1 MKGNLIVILISKKY
15 LDRNGNSVDVSQVQS
30 RFNTAFY
37 RFWPK
42 SVSPSGQGTKKTYS
56 VKYDQYGNRSLVQ
69 TGEVDNYAI
78 IQSFKDECDVCRLI
92 EKYQQ
97 GDLSA
102 LARVQAVYC
111 DTTVYPHSLM
121 EARNS
126 YSMALEAYELLT
138 DEAKAYY
145 GSPEQFLTRLH
156 EGDVFTGSVENSDVG
171 GNENEQ

>member
-1 MKGNLIVILISKKY
+1 MTLISNKIN
-15 LDRNGNSVDVSQVQS
+15 DRNGNSVDVSQFQS
-30 RFNTAFY
+30 RFNTAFQ

-42 SVSPSGQGTKKTYS
+42 SFSPSGQGSKKTYS
-56 VKYDQYGNRSLVQ
+56 VQYDQYGNRSLVQ

-78 IQSFKDECDVCRLI
+78 IQSFKNECDVCRLI

-126 YSMALEAYELLT
+126 YSMALEAYDLLT
-138 DEAKAYY
+138 DEAKSYY

-156 EGDVFTGSVENSDVG
+156 EGDVFTGSFENPDAG
-171 GNENEQ
+171 GAENE

>member
-1 MKGNLIVILISKKY
+1 MKGSLIVTLISKKIE
-15 LDRNGNSVDVSQVQS
+15 DRNGNSVDVSQVQS
-30 RFNTAFY
+30 RFNTAFQ

-42 SVSPSGQGTKKTYS
+42 SFSPSGQGTKKTYS
-56 VKYDQYGNRSLVQ
+56 VQYDQFGNRSLVQ

-126 YSMALEAYELLT
+126 YSVALEAYDLLS

-156 EGDVFTGSVENSDVG
+156 EGDVFTGSSENSDVG
-171 GNENEQ
+171 GTENE